1 MQYLMERPTPTLCR
15 FRVTID
21 EERRGAARSAVMDMT
36 PESDLEK
43 NDIRAAT
50 MEWLVDDCI
59 PEVLQQAGILPLSPV
74 RLLPGKENSRQD
86 KYSFSFEVE
95 ALPELDLP
103 EDLSTL
109 AVEVE
114 EPLPDPR
121 EFRHAVLQ
129 AQRSRAVLHP
139 VEEKRL
145 PQDGDVLRLN
155 ISAEAD
161 GKDLPDMRHDD
172 FTMKLHPVTGAPS
185 EVEALAR
192 SLHAG
197 EKMQTDVPCPGNY
210 PDPSLRG
217 RNITM
222 QVELVSINTE
232 VLPPFDEGL
241 AEQLGFS
248 SLEKLKNSIFA
259 HIMGEKIKNIQSR
272 AQKRLIES
280 LLENREFSI
289 PPAIMSLNRQDCEQE
304 LATVFQ
310 RQGKSEEEIRRLMA
324 DMEKEL
330 NIQAEERARM
340 QVLLL
345 AVAEHEKLVVSRE
358 EADRQILRLAEKTS
372 KNYDKLH
379 DAVYKS
385 RLIDEL
391 HLRLLATKAL
401 QLLYRKV
408 GKIVVD
414 SNSHPIPVPETGKQR
429 PESTAPG
436 GTSFSVP
443 SIKE

>member
-155 ISAEAD
+155 ISAEARRERSARHAPRRLHHEAASGD
-161 GKDLPDMRHDD
+161 RRSFRSRSAGPLASRGGKNADRCALPGQLSRS
-172 FTMKLHPVTGAPS
+172 FP
-185 EVEALAR
+185 AR
-192 SLHAG
+192 TEHNHAG
-197 EKMQTDVPCPGNY
+197 GTCEHQHGKFCRPSTKGWPNSSAFPPLKSSRTLFLLTSWEK
-210 PDPSLRG
+210 R
-217 RNITM
+217 
-222 QVELVSINTE
+222 
-232 VLPPFDEGL
+232 
-241 AEQLGFS
+241 
-248 SLEKLKNSIFA
+248 
-259 HIMGEKIKNIQSR
+259 
-272 AQKRLIES
+272 
-280 LLENREFSI
+280 
-289 PPAIMSLNRQDCEQE
+289 
-304 LATVFQ
+304 
-310 RQGKSEEEIRRLMA
+310 
-324 DMEKEL
+324 
-330 NIQAEERARM
+330 
-340 QVLLL
+340 
-345 AVAEHEKLVVSRE
+345 
-358 EADRQILRLAEKTS
+358 
-372 KNYDKLH
+372 
-379 DAVYKS
+379 
-385 RLIDEL
+385 
-391 HLRLLATKAL
+391 
-401 QLLYRKV
+401 
-408 GKIVVD
+408 
-414 SNSHPIPVPETGKQR
+414 
-429 PESTAPG
+429 
-436 GTSFSVP
+436 
-443 SIKE
+443 